1 MSQIGPPEVNA
12 WPPPSGPPAGWYRAP
27 DGLPGERFFDGRH
40 WTGDVRGRF
49 RGDTKPDTPTL
60 DVRAAVGAAV
70 VLVVSLLV
78 SQWLLEW
85 LVPRDWP
92 IAGYIAISIL
102 IGYGPSVAW
111 GVWSS
116 RRWGTGRLVSDLG
129 LRPRWS
135 DLGWGPL
142 VWLAVFGGQIAATS
156 VILLL
161 DIPFA
166 SNLDGESDYFRDRTY
181 VISVLIAAVVAA
193 PIVEEVVFR
202 AVMLRGLR
210 SRMRTWLAV
219 VVQGVVFGAAHFVPS
234 LGIGNI
240 GLLIVLSTMGIILGA
255 AVEKLGRIVP
265 AMIAHGIVNAIALT
279 IALNS

>member
-1 MSQIGPPEVNA
+1 MSPSGPPRLDA

-27 DGLPGERFFDGRH
+27 DGLPGERYFDGRA
-40 WTGDVRGRF
+40 WTNDVRGRF
-49 RGDTKPDTPTL
+49 RSEVRPDTPTL
-60 DVRAAVGAAV
+60 DVRAAIGAAV
-70 VLVVSLLV
+70 VLLVSLLT
-78 SQWLLEW
+78 SRWLLEW
-85 LVPRDWP
+85 LVPRGWP
-92 IAGYIAISIL
+92 IAAYTAILVL

-111 GVWSS
+111 GIWSS
-116 RRWGTGRLVSDLG
+116 RRWGTGRLVHDLG

-142 VWLAVFGGQIAATS
+142 VWLAVFGGQIAATA

-166 SNLDGESDYFRDRTY
+166 SNLDGDSDYFRDRTY

-210 SRMRTWLAV
+210 SRMRTSLAIA
-219 VVQGVVFGAAHFVPS
+219 VQGLVFGAAHFVPS
-234 LGIGNI
+234 LGLGNF
-240 GLLIVLSTMGIILGA
+240 GLLIVLSTVGIILGI

-265 AMIAHGIVNAIALT
+265 AMIAHGILNAIALT
-279 IALNS
+279 IALNT